1 MCGRDCQHAHLL
13 ELRDSFDG
21 CPLLLFAAGIVTTL
35 VTPEQT
41 ERLLSI
47 GRELGL
53 SLAEQPVPTDEAL
66 EDAAD
71 PEAAKRALDDLF
83 NLL

>member
-1 MCGRDCQHAHLL
+1 M
-13 ELRDSFDG
+13 
-21 CPLLLFAAGIVTTL
+21 TTL
-35 VTPEQT
+35 VAPDQEEQ
-41 ERLLSI
+41 LLSI

-53 SLAEQPVPTDEAL
+53 SLAQQPVPTDEAL